1 MISFSNKIISYL
13 LLFLLCAPNLAQT
26 VELKLVCVSRAD
38 KPKSQD
44 FNDLI
49 ISLSSNSNKIEIGS
63 LKFEA
68 DEMMVTDSNIK
79 WFASNIENLY
89 SDSSGHASG
98 ILGRFSGNLALKFK
112 KMESDNDNQIWLNCS
127 QLKMKDRKF

>member
-1 MISFSNKIISYL
+1 MISFINKTIFYL
-13 LLFLLCAPNLAQT
+13 LLFLLYAPHLALS

-79 WFASNIENLY
+79 WFASDIENLY

>member
-1 MISFSNKIISYL
+1 MKFFFLRILCFLIVFSIFSPSITS
-13 LLFLLCAPNLAQT
+13 AI
-26 VELKLVCVSRAD
+26 ELKLICISRVD

-49 ISLSSNSNKIEIGS
+49 ISLSSENNKVEIGS

-68 DEMMVTDSNIK
+68 DEMIVTDSNIK
-79 WFASNIENLY
+79 WIANNIENLY
-89 SDSSGHASG
+89 SDSSGYASG

-112 KMESDNDNQIWLNCS
+112 KIESGNDNQIWLNCT
-127 QLKMKDRKF
+127 QLRMKDRKF

>member
-1 MISFSNKIISYL
+1 MISFINKTIFYL
-13 LLFLLCAPNLAQT
+13 LLFLLCAPHLALS

-79 WFASNIENLY
+79 WFASDIENLY